1 MADMIEVAKA
11 TVTIIP
17 NMEGSQA
24 TIAKELGAA
33 TEPAA
38 NSAGKKAGSSFAS
51 SMGGAISAGA
61 GVVVGA
67 TAAITG
73 AAVGAGKAI
82 WDNANRVAEFGD
94 NIDKTSQKIGISAE
108 AFQEWDYVFNR
119 SGADINKLQTGMKT
133 LSGVITDAT
142 AGSEGAVNKLSAVGI
157 SIEEIGNLSQE
168 DQLALVISRLQEM
181 GSGAERTAAASD
193 LLGKSAVDMAA
204 VLNMSASDTQ
214 VLIDEAH
221 EYGMVLSDE
230 GVAASAAFEDSL
242 LKMSNTAAGVGN
254 SIMASLMPSLTQ
266 MMDGM
271 SDLIAGKAGGASAI
285 ADGLTNML
293 SGITSAV
300 PAIMEAFTAIIEA
313 LLPEIPGMLQQI
325 MDAVIQVLP
334 QLLTSLMGILPD
346 LIAGIANLIVMV
358 ASHLS
363 EIIMPLVD
371 AIPTII
377 PAIISGLITA
387 LPAIIEGLL
396 TLVTAIVEQLPTIAQ
411 QLIDAMPMLIEQLVP
426 ALVASAP
433 QLIAGAVQLVG
444 ALVAA
449 QPQIIASLIA
459 SIPTIVQ
466 SLVDALVAAWPGFI
480 TSVQGLLDRVIPAF
494 TEWGNNLVTNVKT
507 SFNQFVAGAMQILGT
522 LTGKVKSALSKVLSV
537 VTSWGSSMAAKGK
550 AAATQLATAIIT
562 KVKEIPT
569 KMADIG
575 KNIVEGLWNGIK
587 GMTSWL
593 TDKLKEW
600 CNGAIDTIKGFFG
613 IESPSKVMRDE
624 VGKMLAEG
632 MAQGITKNTN
642 IITGAMQKAGEMMTT
657 AFDANVNL
665 VGDAPMSGV
674 QSNTFNNTITVNGAQ
689 DPEAWTR
696 GFVRTLNRQA
706 RAAMG

>member
-1 MADMIEVAKA
+1 MADMIEVARA

-24 TIAKELGAA
+24 TIAKDLGAA

-38 NSAGKKAGSSFAS
+38 SSAGKKAGSSFAS

-119 SGADINKLQTGMKT
+119 SGADINKLQVGMKT

-214 VLIDEAH
+214 ALIDEAH

-466 SLVDALVAAWPGFI
+466 SLVDALVTAWPGFI
-480 TSVQGLLDRVIPAF
+480 TSVQGLLDQVIPAF

-507 SFNQFVAGAMQILGT
+507 SFNQFVAGATQILGT
-522 LTGKVKSALSKVLSV
+522 LAGKVKSALSKVLSA

-593 TDKLKEW
+593 TGKLKEW

-642 IITGAMQKAGEMMTT
+642 VITGAMQKAGEMMTT

>member
-214 VLIDEAH
+214 ALIDEAH

-271 SDLIAGKAGGASAI
+271 SDLIAGKEGGASAI
-285 ADGLTNML
+285 AEGLTNML

-325 MDAVIQVLP
+325 MDTVIQVLP
-334 QLLTSLMGILPD
+334 QLLTSLTGLLPD

-377 PAIISGLITA
+377 PALISGLITA
-387 LPAIIEGLL
+387 LPAIIQGLL
-396 TLVTAIVEQLPTIAQ
+396 TLVTNIVAQLPTIIQA
-411 QLIDAMPMLIEQLVP
+411 LVDAIPTIIEQLVP
-426 ALVASAP
+426 ALIACTP
-433 QLIAGAVQLVG
+433 QLIMGAVQLVV

-449 QPQIIASLIA
+449 LPQIIQSLLMA
-459 SIPTIVQ
+459 IPTVIE
-466 SLVDALVAAWPGFI
+466 ALINAVATAWPGFI
-480 TSVQGLLDRVIPAF
+480 EAVKGFFTETIPAVV
-494 TEWGNNLVTNVKT
+494 EWGLDVQNKAREAIVGLVTKVGT
-507 SFNQFVAGAMQILGT
+507 ALGQ
-522 LTGKVKSALSKVLSV
+522 LPGKIKSALAKAITAV
-537 VTSWGSSMAAKGK
+537 VSWGTSMTMKGN
-550 AAATQLATAIIT
+550 AIANKLVTTIVT
-562 KVKEIPT
+562 KVKELPG
-569 KMADIG
+569 KMLDIG

-613 IESPSKVMRDE
+613 IESPSRVMRDE
-624 VGKMLAEG
+624 VGKMLVEG

-642 IITGAMQKAGEMMTT
+642 VITGAMQKAGEMMTT